1 VIKKKKASNLLKERL
16 ISAPLLSLPDFTKTF
31 KIECDA
37 LSIGIE
43 VDLMQEK

>member
-1 VIKKKKASNLLKERL
+1 LLKERL

-37 LSIGIE
+37 MSIGIE

>member
-1 VIKKKKASNLLKERL
+1 LLKERL
-16 ISAPLLSLPDFTKTF
+16 ISAPLLSLPDFTKTL

>member
-37 LSIGIE
+37 MSIGIE